1 MTKGDSMSKPIKDKS
16 AQDDAGTA
24 PESGE
29 PAEAGRNRG
38 QVVEPR
44 ENRQAKDRSNGTGE
58 ELEEGRHEAAPRS
71 GA

>member
-1 MTKGDSMSKPIKDKS
+1 MSKPNK
-16 AQDDAGTA
+16 AMRARDDPGSA

-38 QVVEPR
+38 QVVEPEGNR
-44 ENRQAKDRSNGTGE
+44 EVKDRSDGTGE
-58 ELEEGRHEAAPRS
+58 ESEEGRHEAAPRS